1 MAAVLYKLYSFGGA
15 QLVFSRAMNPIKRA
29 RTQDVEKCTPKPLNA
44 AAPEVSDAPLSGV
57 DYGADSGADSGTDD
71 AADAA
76 IADKLE
82 QGSSPKVAGECLRDA
97 SPVPDPQRAAA
108 APAEADECVAPPAGA
123 AGPGADQAVLPVIAA
138 SPDLFELVPGAP
150 NGLVDDASDSDTDS
164 DHGEQVCPASPSLP
178 DVVTSGR
185 KYPLIGILGDL
196 FPAVEDARDAGPA
209 AAFGEMLEGRKEKM
223 LAAGEVAQTSCKQ
236 LMEAV
241 SEPES
246 SQDVRTDVS
255 GF

>member
-1 MAAVLYKLYSFGGA
+1 
-15 QLVFSRAMNPIKRA
+15 MNPLKRA

-44 AAPEVSDAPLSGV
+44 AAPEVSAAPLSGV
-57 DYGADSGADSGTDD
+57 DYGADSGADSDTDD
-71 AADAA
+71 AIDAA

-82 QGSSPKVAGECLRDA
+82 QGSSHKVAGECLRDA

-108 APAEADECVAPPAGA
+108 APAEADEGVASPTGT
-123 AGPGADQAVLPVIAA
+123 AGPGADQAVLPVIAET
-138 SPDLFELVPGAP
+138 PDPFELVPGAP
-150 NGLVDDASDSDTDS
+150 NGLADDADDGSSATDS
-164 DHGEQVCPASPSLP
+164 DPGEQVCPESPILP

-223 LAAGEVAQTSCKQ
+223 LAAGKVQQTSCKQ

-241 SEPES
+241 S
-246 SQDVRTDVS
+246 QDVSSDVS
-255 GF
+255 TF

>member
-1 MAAVLYKLYSFGGA
+1 
-15 QLVFSRAMNPIKRA
+15 MNPLKRA
-29 RTQDVEKCTPKPLNA
+29 RTQDVAKYTPKPLNA

-57 DYGADSGADSGTDD
+57 DYGADSGTDD

-82 QGSSPKVAGECLRDA
+82 QSSSPKVAGECLRDA

-164 DHGEQVCPASPSLP
+164 DHGEQVCPASPILP

-223 LAAGEVAQTSCKQ
+223 LAAGAVAQTSCKQ